1 MVSPLLLTGCGKSP
15 SVSGS
20 NDSITIKIGSAAPLT
35 GSQAHLGKDN
45 ESGARLAVDDANTQN
60 IVIGGN
66 FQSCRYGINV
76 QSGSVTNV
84 YGVGFQN
91 DIFSSG
97 NYKHAMFEL

>member
-1 MVSPLLLTGCGKSP
+1 MVSPLLLTGCGKSS

-60 IVIGGN
+60 IVIGG
-66 FQSCRYGINV
+66 
-76 QSGSVTNV
+76 
-84 YGVGFQN
+84 
-91 DIFSSG
+91 
-97 NYKHAMFEL
+97 KKAHFELMSEDDAADPKTGTIVAQKFADAKVNGVVGHLN